1 MNDQLQLFF
10 AWTGIAFG
18 ILILAYWLFYKVQQ
32 KRRIASLAK
41 NNRYAASKN
50 DSKRELSQW
59 LQPVTS
65 VLSTSQDDVSV
76 RFESAGLSNHRFAQ
90 LYMPIKYCALVL
102 GEVFI
107 GSIFWFNQGE
117 TNHWIAA
124 AGAWA
129 MMAIALPDIILDSM
143 AKARQRRIS
152 KQMPYL
158 IDLMAICVQTGM
170 TIEASMKYLS
180 VEMRSFNQEMA
191 ELLDKTNHR
200 ARVVGMQR
208 ALEELYEKVPS
219 SEMRSFV
226 MTLSQSIQHGSSIYT
241 MLTTLAGDIREVQ
254 MLELEEEIGKLAA
267 KMSIP
272 LIVFILIPIVFVI
285 AAPGVMRLMLNA

>member
-1 MNDQLQLFF
+1 MNEKLQMFL
-10 AWTGIAFG
+10 AWTGVAFG
-18 ILILAYWLFYKVQQ
+18 ILILGYWLFMTVRQ
-32 KRRIASLAK
+32 KRRIAALAK
-41 NNRYAASKN
+41 HNQYAANKAKSRLGFS
-50 DSKRELSQW
+50 DW

-65 VLSTSQDDVSV
+65 VFTTSQDDVTL
-76 RFESAGLSNHRFAQ
+76 RLSNAGINDSRIAHLF
-90 LYMPIKYCALVL
+90 MPLKYTALVVGQGL
-102 GEVFI
+102 IVAL
-107 GSIFWFNQGE
+107 FWSTEGKLDQ
-117 TNHWIAA
+117 WVAA

-129 MMAIALPDIILDSM
+129 MIAIALPDIVLNSM
-143 AKARQRRIS
+143 AKARQRRVS

-180 VEMRSFNQEMA
+180 VEMQSFNQEMA
-191 ELLDKTNHR
+191 SLLDKTNHR
-200 ARVVGMQR
+200 ARVVGMEQ